1 MSMIPDELIEQ
12 IRESADLVEI
22 IGEAVQL
29 KRTGSDYRGSCP
41 FHGGTHR
48 NFAVIPK
55 KGMYYCYVCHAAG
68 DVFTYLMKRQGMDYP
83 TAVREIARRVGIVVP
98 ERGGGRE
105 APDDRE
111 PLFAAAAIAQ
121 EWFAARLREDPEA
134 NAAREYLAER
144 EIPPEVAG
152 EHGLGYAPRGKAFTD
167 AMKQLGIEERV
178 LLEAGLLFKRDDGT
192 VFPRFR
198 SRLLFPIN
206 DLRGRI
212 VGFSGRIIGTGEP
225 KYLNSPE
232 TRIFHKGAMLYN
244 LHHAKQAIRRE
255 ESAILVE
262 GQFDVL
268 RLVMAGIDHVVAP
281 QGTGLTPDQAALLRR
296 FAPSVTLLYDSDSAG
311 LRATFRAAEEFL
323 RHKLRV
329 KVATMPEGEDP
340 DTLVRKGG
348 AAALAPILKDAV
360 DVLDRKI
367 QILERSGRFEDL
379 ERRREALDKLLDT
392 ARAATDPIAR
402 DLYLA
407 RIAEKTGVT
416 RAVLE
421 QELND
426 RPEPRAPA
434 PPSASPSPPFARSS
448 PSSPSVRPPARVR
461 GQGAGLE
468 EKLLRTLCAAPSWLA
483 RARQEVS
490 PETFEVPAFREIY
503 EGLLALPEG
512 AAPGAAVERVSA
524 RAQEALQRLLHQS
537 AEATAAGMNFDDEYV
552 GALRGLASRSLSRT
566 LAPVSAITERQ
577 TQLKQFPP
585 EERTRIVFR
594 NQAEKARRGPAGNP
608 GPDHSQHP

>member
-55 KGMYYCYVCHAAG
+55 KGMYYCYVCHEAG

-98 ERGGGRE
+98 ERGSGRE
-105 APDDRE
+105 GPDPRE
-111 PLFAAAAIAQ
+111 PLFSAAAVAQ

-134 NAAREYLAER
+134 RAARDYLTDR
-144 EIPPEVAG
+144 GIPPEVAG
-152 EHGLGYAPRGKAFTD
+152 EQGLGYAPRAGGAFAD

-178 LLEAGLLFKRDDGT
+178 LIEAGLQIKRDDGT
-192 VFPRFR
+192 VGSRFR
-198 SRLLFPIN
+198 GRLLFPIR
-206 DLRGRI
+206 DLRGRT
-212 VGFSGRIIGTGEP
+212 VAFGGRILGQGEP

-232 TRIFHKGAMLYN
+232 TPIFHKGSMLYN
-244 LHHAKQAIRRE
+244 LHEAKQAIRRE
-255 ESAILVE
+255 ESVILVE
-262 GQFDVL
+262 GYFDVL

-281 QGTGLTPDQAALLRR
+281 LGTGLTPDQAALLRR
-296 FAPSVTLLYDSDSAG
+296 FSPAAILLYDSDSAG

-348 AAALAPILKDAV
+348 AQALAPILKDAV

-392 ARAATDPIAR
+392 ARAAADPIAR

-407 RIAEKTGVT
+407 RISEKTGVS
-416 RAVLE
+416 RPVLE

-426 RPEPRAPA
+426 RPELRPAPA
-434 PPSASPSPPFARSS
+434 PAVPVQSR
-448 PSSPSVRPPARVR
+448 RPQTLLPTRPR

-468 EKLLRTLCAAPSWLA
+468 DKLLRTLLAAPTWLE
-483 RARQEVS
+483 RARQEI
-490 PETFEVPAFREIY
+490 PPDTFEVASYREIF
-503 EGLLALPEG
+503 EALLALP
-512 AAPGAAVERVSA
+512 PGAGPGEAAERVSP
-524 RAQEALQRLLHQS
+524 RAQDSLQRLLQQA
-537 AEATAAGMNFDDEYV
+537 AEATAAGMNFDEEYV
-552 GALRGLASRSLSRT
+552 GALSGLRSRAVTRS
-566 LAPVSAITERQ
+566 LAPVSSVAERQ
-577 TQLKQFPP
+577 SQIAQLSPQDRQRRVIRQ
-585 EERTRIVFR
+585 E
-594 NQAEKARRGPAGNP
+594 AEKARRGSPGRS

>member
-105 APDDRE
+105 GPDPRE
-111 PLFAAAAIAQ
+111 PLFSAIAVAQ
-121 EWFAARLREDPEA
+121 EWYAARLREDPGA
-134 NAAREYLAER
+134 KAARDYLTSR

-152 EHGLGYAPRGKAFTD
+152 EHGLGYAPRNAAFAD
-167 AMKQLGIEERV
+167 AMKKLGIEERV
-178 LLEAGLLFKRDDGT
+178 LVEAGLLVRRDEGT
-192 VFPRFR
+192 LYPRFR
-198 SRLLFPIN
+198 DRLLFPIH
-206 DLRGRI
+206 DLRGRV
-212 VGFSGRIIGTGEP
+212 VGFSGRILGTGEP

-232 TRIFHKGAMLYN
+232 TPIFHKGSLLYN

-268 RLVMAGIDHVVAP
+268 RLVMAGVDHVVAP
-281 QGTGLTPDQAALLRR
+281 QGTGLTADQAALLKR
-296 FAPSVTLLYDSDSAG
+296 FAPTVTLLYDSDGAG

-348 AAALAPILKDAV
+348 AAGLAPILKDAV

-392 ARAATDPIAR
+392 ARAAADPIAR

-407 RIAEKTGVT
+407 RIAEKTGVS

-421 QELND
+421 KELDD
-426 RPEPRAPA
+426 RPQSRPSSTPTARP
-434 PPSASPSPPFARSS
+434 PDRPSA
-448 PSSPSVRPPARVR
+448 RPPARPR

-468 EKLLRTLCAAPSWLA
+468 EKLLRTLLTEPSWLE

-490 PETFEVPAFREIY
+490 PDTFEVPSYREIF
-503 EGLLALPEG
+503 EGLLALPAG
-512 AAPGAAVERVSA
+512 AAAGMLVERVSP
-524 RAQEALQRLLHQS
+524 RAQEVLQRLLQQA
-537 AEATAAGMNFDDEYV
+537 AEAVAAGMNFDDEYV
-552 GALRGLASRSLSRT
+552 GALRGLASRALTRT
-566 LAPVSAITERQ
+566 LAPVSAVTERQ

-594 NQAEKARRGPAGNP
+594 NQAEKARRGSSGSP

>member
-22 IGEAVQL
+22 IGEAVPL

-55 KGMYYCYVCHAAG
+55 KGMYYCYVCHEAG

-105 APDDRE
+105 GPDPRE
-111 PLFAAAAIAQ
+111 PLFSAIAVAQ
-121 EWFAARLREDPEA
+121 EWFAARLREDPGA
-134 NAAREYLAER
+134 KAARDYLASR

-152 EHGLGYAPRGKAFTD
+152 EHGLGYAPRSAAFAD
-167 AMKQLGIEERV
+167 AMKKLGIEERV
-178 LLEAGLLFKRDDGT
+178 LVEAGLMVRRDEGT
-192 VFPRFR
+192 LYPRFR
-198 SRLLFPIN
+198 DRLLFPIH
-206 DLRGRI
+206 DLRGRA
-212 VGFSGRIIGTGEP
+212 VGFGGRILGAGEP

-232 TRIFHKGAMLYN
+232 SPIFHKGAMLYN

-255 ESAILVE
+255 ESVILVE
-262 GQFDVL
+262 GYFDVL
-268 RLVMAGIDHVVAP
+268 RLVMAGLDHVVAP

-296 FAPSVTLLYDSDSAG
+296 FAPAVTLLYDSDGAG

-348 AAALAPILKDAV
+348 AAGLAPILKDAV

-392 ARAATDPIAR
+392 ARAAADPIAR

-407 RIAEKTGVT
+407 RISEKTGVT

-421 QELND
+421 KELND
-426 RPEPRAPA
+426 RPEPRLPA
-434 PPSASPSPPFARSS
+434 TSPSA
-448 PSSPSVRPPARVR
+448 RPR

-468 EKLLRTLCAAPSWLA
+468 EKLLRVLLAAPSWLE
-483 RARQEVS
+483 RGRQEVS
-490 PETFEVPAFREIY
+490 PDTFEVASYREIF

-512 AAPGAAVERVSA
+512 TAAGTVVERVSP
-524 RAQEALQRLLHQS
+524 RAQEALQRLLQQAS
-537 AEATAAGMNFDDEYV
+537 EAAAAGMNFDDEYV
-552 GALRGLASRSLSRT
+552 GALRGLGSRSLART
-566 LAPVSAITERQ
+566 LAPVSAVTERQ

-594 NQAEKARRGPAGNP
+594 NQAEKARRGSPGGP
-608 GPDHSQHP
+608 GPDHTQHP

>member
-12 IRESADLVEI
+12 IRECADLVEI

-105 APDDRE
+105 GPDPRE
-111 PLFAAAAIAQ
+111 PLFSAIAVAQ
-121 EWFAARLREDPEA
+121 EWFAARLREDPGA
-134 NAAREYLAER
+134 KAARDYLTSR

-152 EHGLGYAPRGKAFTD
+152 EHGLGYAPRSAAFAD
-167 AMKQLGIEERV
+167 AMKKLGIEERV
-178 LLEAGLLFKRDDGT
+178 LVEAGLMVRRDEGT
-192 VFPRFR
+192 LYPRFR
-198 SRLLFPIN
+198 DRLLFPIH
-206 DLRGRI
+206 DLRGRA
-212 VGFSGRIIGTGEP
+212 VGFGGRILGAGEP

-232 TRIFHKGAMLYN
+232 SPIFHKGSMLYN

-255 ESAILVE
+255 ESVILVE
-262 GQFDVL
+262 GYFDVL
-268 RLVMAGIDHVVAP
+268 RLVMAGLDHVVAP

-296 FAPSVTLLYDSDSAG
+296 FAPAVTLLYDSDGAG

-348 AAALAPILKDAV
+348 AAGLAPILKDAV

-392 ARAATDPIAR
+392 ARAAADPIAR

-421 QELND
+421 KELND
-426 RPEPRAPA
+426 RPAPA
-434 PPSASPSPPFARSS
+434 QPPPAGRHDQSARPP
-448 PSSPSVRPPARVR
+448 VRPPARPR
-461 GQGAGLE
+461 AQGAGLE
-468 EKLLRTLCAAPSWLA
+468 EKLLRALLAAPSWLE

-490 PETFEVPAFREIY
+490 PDTFEVPSYREIF

-512 AAPGAAVERVSA
+512 TAAGMVVERVSP
-524 RAQEALQRLLHQS
+524 RAQEALQRLLQQA
-537 AEATAAGMNFDDEYV
+537 AEAVAAGMNFDDEYV
-552 GALRGLASRSLSRT
+552 GALRGLASRSLTRT
-566 LAPVSAITERQ
+566 LAPVSAVTERQ

-594 NQAEKARRGPAGNP
+594 NQAEKARRGSSGNP